1 MKSSVA
7 NTKER
12 KKFDA
17 MRPAMSTGELELS
30 LGYLQAEL
38 ARIDAGIRW
47 AVARWQQAGR
57 DPNDA
62 FRGLVVSDDEANQL
76 AALPIGTGWGDL
88 VADEATDRAAN
99 ELLSQAARQSQ
110 RWLEMAAQQQVTVR
124 LQHLAR
130 VFELSSF
137 ELDTLLLCIAPSL
150 DLRYEQLFS
159 YLQNDINRKR
169 PTVNLALQLL
179 GGAGLD
185 RLRKLPHFAA
195 DAPLLRHHLL
205 QYAPDP
211 SNPNPP
217 LLAQT
222 LNVDRT
228 VVNWLLGDYHPAAEF
243 GLHVQLSTPTAGG
256 EELLLSPDVQATV
269 EQAGVLPHALVLFS
283 GPDSVAQMLAA
294 HVVAVQ
300 QGRPLLIG
308 HIDHL
313 LAHGM
318 AADHALDMILRD
330 ALLNN
335 AIAYLPGWDALL
347 HDRETPS
354 HLLAALMAH
363 PDLALVA
370 SRAAWQ
376 PSGQDRPRV
385 MLTVEFGLPDYAQR
399 QLLWKHYLATHGVD
413 ASHLDPVAMAGQFS
427 LTTGQIRD
435 AVASARNQAIR
446 RGSPVEQPDLFA
458 GARLHSGARLGDM
471 ARKIIARYGWDDII
485 LPGDQVEILRELVST
500 VRQRSR
506 VLEEWG
512 LGKKLASSGAVTV
525 LFAGPPG
532 TGKTMAAEVIAKD
545 LGLDLYKI
553 DLSNLVSKYIGETE
567 KNLERIFTEAQSS
580 NAILFFDEA
589 DAIFGKRSGV
599 KDAHDRYANLE
610 ISYLLQ
616 RMETY
621 DGVTIL
627 ATNLRS
633 NLDEAF
639 LRRLQFAIDIPFPD
653 EKHRLQIWETLF
665 PTTVPRAGDVDLAE
679 LARRFR
685 LAGGN
690 IRNILVSASYLA
702 AADSGTITM
711 QHLLHGTRREFQKM
725 GRLVMDT

>member
-1 MKSSVA
+1 MKALVA
-7 NTKER
+7 NPKDR
-12 KKFDA
+12 KKFESV
-17 MRPAMSTGELELS
+17 RPATPPSELELS
-30 LGYLQAEL
+30 LGHLQAEL
-38 ARIDAGIRW
+38 ERIDGLIRL

-57 DPNDA
+57 DPYDA

-76 AALPIGTGWGDL
+76 SSLPFGAGWGDMGQDDDL
-88 VADEATDRAAN
+88 TRAAV
-99 ELLSQAARQSQ
+99 ERQSRAMRQSQ
-110 RWLEMAAQQQVTVR
+110 ALLEQGARYNIVVR
-124 LQHLAR
+124 LQHLQR
-130 VFELSSF
+130 VFGLSTF
-137 ELDTLLLCIAPSL
+137 EMETLLLCLAPAL

-169 PTVNLALQLL
+169 PSVNLALQLM
-179 GGAGLD
+179 GGAGLE
-185 RLRKLPHFAA
+185 RLQKLPCFAA
-195 DAPLLRHHLL
+195 DAPLLRHRLL
-205 QYAPDP
+205 EYAIDP

-228 VVNWLLGDYHPAAEF
+228 VVNWLLGDYHPTAEL
-243 GLHVQLSTPTAGG
+243 GLHVQFVMPTDLG
-256 EELLLSPDVQATV
+256 EVELLSPEVKSTLVQADL
-269 EQAGVLPHALVLFS
+269 LPQALVLFS
-283 GPDSVAQMLAA
+283 GPDIAAQTLAA
-294 HVVAVQ
+294 HVMAVQ
-300 QGRPLLIG
+300 QGRALLIG
-308 HIDHL
+308 HIDQL
-313 LAHGM
+313 VAQGM
-318 AADHALDMILRD
+318 AADQALHSILRD

-335 AIAYLPGWDALL
+335 AIAFLPGWDTLL
-347 HDRETPS
+347 HDRETPP
-354 HLLAALMAH
+354 HLLSALMAH
-363 PDLALVA
+363 PDTVVVG
-370 SRAAWQ
+370 SRLAWQ
-376 PSGQDRPRV
+376 PIGQDRPRV
-385 MLTVEFGLPDYAQR
+385 MLAVEFDLPDYAQR
-399 QLLWKHYLATHGVD
+399 QLLWRHYLDTHGVD
-413 ASHLDPVAMAGQFS
+413 ETNLDPVEVAGQFS

-435 AVASARNQAIR
+435 AVASARNRAIR
-446 RGSPVEQPDLFA
+446 RSDTVEQGDLFA
-458 GARLHSGARLGDM
+458 GARMHSGAKLSDM
-471 ARKIIARYGWDDII
+471 ARKITPRYDWGDII
-485 LPGDQVEILRELVST
+485 LPADQIEILRELVST
-500 VRQRSR
+500 VRQRSK

-532 TGKTMAAEVIAKD
+532 TGKTMSAEVIARD
-545 LGLDLYKI
+545 LQLDLYKI
-553 DLSNLVSKYIGETE
+553 DLSSLVSKYIGETE

-665 PTTVPRAGDVDLAE
+665 PTTVPRSGDVDLAE
-679 LARRFR
+679 MAKRFR

-690 IRNILVSASYLA
+690 IRNILVSAAYLA

-725 GRLVMDT
+725 GRLVLDT

>member
-1 MKSSVA
+1 VKALIA
-7 NTKER
+7 NPKER
-12 KKFDA
+12 KKFEVA
-17 MRPAMSTGELELS
+17 RPVVPPAELDLS
-30 LGYLQAEL
+30 LGHLQAEL
-38 ARIDAGIRW
+38 ERVDALIRL

-62 FRGLVVSDDEANQL
+62 FRGLVVSDDEARQL
-76 AALPIGTGWGDL
+76 SALPFGMGWGDIAQEDAL
-88 VADEATDRAAN
+88 ARTAVERQVRAMQQAQTWLDRAA
-99 ELLSQAARQSQ
+99 SHHI
-110 RWLEMAAQQQVTVR
+110 VVR
-124 LQHLAR
+124 LQHLQR
-130 VFELSSF
+130 VFGLTAF
-137 ELDTLLLCIAPSL
+137 EMDTLLLCIAPAL

-169 PTVNLALQLL
+169 PSVNLVLQLF
-179 GGAGLD
+179 GGAGLE
-185 RLRKLPHFAA
+185 RLQKLTHFAA

-205 QYAPDP
+205 EYAVDP
-211 SNPNPP
+211 STPNPP

-228 VVNWLLGDYHPAAEF
+228 LINWLLGDYHPTAEL
-243 GLHVQLSTPTAGG
+243 GLRVQLLLPTAGG
-256 EELLLSPDVQATV
+256 EDALLSPHVQSTLAQV
-269 EQAGVLPHALVLFS
+269 DLLPQALMLFS
-283 GPDSVAQMLAA
+283 GADTTAQMLAA
-294 HVVAVQ
+294 QVLSMQ
-300 QGRPLLIG
+300 QGRALLVG
-308 HIDHL
+308 HIDQL
-313 LAHGM
+313 VAQGM
-318 AADHALDMILRD
+318 ASDQALHIILRD

-335 AIAYLPGWDALL
+335 AIAFLPGWDVVLQ
-347 HDRETPS
+347 DRETPP
-354 HLLAALMAH
+354 HLLSALMSH
-363 PDLALVA
+363 PDLVITG
-370 SRAAWQ
+370 SRLAWQ
-376 PSGQDRPRV
+376 PRGQDRPRV
-385 MLTVEFGLPDYAQR
+385 MLPLEFDAPDYAQR
-399 QLLWKHYLATHGVD
+399 QLLWRHYLGTHDVD
-413 ASHLDPVAMAGQFS
+413 ARELDPVEMAGQFS

-446 RGSPVEQPDLFA
+446 RGSGVEQGDLFG
-458 GARLHSGARLGDM
+458 GARLHSGAKLGDL
-471 ARKIIARYGWDDII
+471 ARKITPRYEWGDII
-485 LPGDQVEILRELVST
+485 LPDDQIEILRELVST
-500 VRQRSR
+500 VRQRSK

-532 TGKTMAAEVIAKD
+532 TGKTMSAEVIAHD

-639 LRRLQFAIDIPFPD
+639 LRRLQFAVDIPFPD
-653 EKHRLQIWETLF
+653 EKQRLKIWETLY
-665 PTTVPRAGDVDLAE
+665 PTTVPRASDVDFTE

-690 IRNILVSASYLA
+690 IRNILVSAAYLA
-702 AADSGTITM
+702 AADGGTITM

-725 GRLVMDT
+725 GRLVLDT

>member
-1 MKSSVA
+1 MKAFVA

-12 KKFDA
+12 KKFEPVRA
-17 MRPAMSTGELELS
+17 VTPPSELEMS
-30 LGYLQAEL
+30 LGYLQAEME
-38 ARIDAGIRW
+38 RVDTHIRL
-47 AVARWQQAGR
+47 AVARWQQVGR
-57 DPNDA
+57 DPYDA

-76 AALPIGTGWGDL
+76 SSLSFGSGWGD
-88 VADEATDRAAN
+88 VVTDDEIARTAA
-99 ELLSQAARQSQ
+99 ERQAHAARQSQ
-110 RWLEMAAQQQVTVR
+110 SWLDLAAQHGVVLR
-124 LQHLAR
+124 LQHLMR
-130 VFELSSF
+130 VFELSPF
-137 ELDTLLLCIAPSL
+137 EVDTLLLCIAPAL

-169 PTVNLALQLL
+169 PSVNLALQLL
-179 GGAGLD
+179 GGVGQE
-185 RLRKLPHFAA
+185 RLRKLPYFAA
-195 DAPLLRHHLL
+195 DAPLMRHRLL
-205 QYAPDP
+205 EYATDV

-228 VVNWLLGDYHPAAEF
+228 LVNWLLGAYHAPAEL
-243 GLHVQLSTPTAGG
+243 GLHVQLVTPTAGG
-256 EELLLSPDVQATV
+256 EELLLSLNVQSTLVQADM
-269 EQAGVLPHALVLFS
+269 LPQALVLFS
-283 GPDSVAQMLAA
+283 GPDIAAQMLAA
-294 HVVAVQ
+294 RALAAQ
-300 QGRPLLIG
+300 QKRPLLIG
-308 HIDHL
+308 HIDQL
-313 LAHGM
+313 VAHGM
-318 AADHALDMILRD
+318 AADQALHQSLRD

-335 AIAYLPGWDALL
+335 AVAYLPGWDALL
-347 HDRETPS
+347 HDHETPP

-363 PDLALVA
+363 PDLVVVG
-370 SRAAWQ
+370 SRIPWQ
-376 PSGQDRPRV
+376 PHGQDRPRV
-385 MLTVEFGLPDYAQR
+385 MLPVDFSLPDYAQR
-399 QLLWKHYLATHGVD
+399 QLLWKHYLAVHEVEETALD
-413 ASHLDPVAMAGQFS
+413 AVEVAGQFS

-435 AVASARNQAIR
+435 AVASARNRAIR
-446 RGSPVEQPDLFA
+446 RGDGVEQGDLFA

-471 ARKIIARYGWDDII
+471 ARKITPRYQWEDII
-485 LPGDQVEILRELVST
+485 LPDDQIQILRELVST
-500 VRQRSR
+500 VRYRSQ

-512 LGKKLASSGAVTV
+512 LSKKLASSGAVTV

-532 TGKTMAAEVIAKD
+532 TGKTMSAEVIAGD
-545 LGLDLYKI
+545 LMLDLYKI

-616 RMETY
+616 RMESY

-639 LRRLQFAIDIPFPD
+639 LRRLQFAVDIPFPD
-653 EKHRLQIWETLF
+653 EKHRLRIWETLF
-665 PTTVPRAGDVDLAE
+665 PTSVPRSSDVDLAE
-679 LARRFR
+679 MARRFR

-690 IRNILVSASYLA
+690 IRNILVSAAFLA
-702 AADSGTITM
+702 AADGGAITM

>member
-1 MKSSVA
+1 MKALIA
-7 NTKER
+7 NPKER
-12 KKFDA
+12 KKFDIG
-17 MRPAMSTGELELS
+17 RPATPPNELELS
-30 LGYLQAEL
+30 LGHLQAEL
-38 ARIDAGIRW
+38 ERIDALIRL

-76 AALPIGTGWGDL
+76 SALPFGTGWGDMAEDDDL
-88 VADEATDRAAN
+88 SRAAMARQT
-99 ELLSQAARQSQ
+99 QAARQAQ
-110 RWLEMAAQQQVTVR
+110 ALIEQGAQQKIVLR
-124 LQHLAR
+124 LQHLQR
-130 VFELSSF
+130 VFGLSNF
-137 ELDTLLLCIAPSL
+137 EMDTLLLCVAPAL

-169 PTVNLALQLL
+169 PNVNLALQLF
-179 GGAGLD
+179 GGYGLD
-185 RLRKLPHFAA
+185 RLQKLACFAG

-205 QYAPDP
+205 EYSNDP
-211 SNPNPP
+211 SAPNPP

-222 LNVDRT
+222 LSVDRT
-228 VVNWLLGDYHPAAEF
+228 VINWLLGDYHPTAEL
-243 GLHVQLSTPTAGG
+243 GLHVQLVKPTPSG
-256 EELLLSPDVQATV
+256 EEALLASYVQETLA
-269 EQAGVLPHALVLFS
+269 QADLLPQALLLFS
-283 GPDSVAQMLAA
+283 GPDTTAQMLAA
-294 HVVAVQ
+294 HVLGEQ

-308 HIDHL
+308 HIDQL
-313 LAHGM
+313 VAQGM
-318 AADHALDMILRD
+318 AADQALHIILRD

-335 AIAYLPGWDALL
+335 AIAFLPGWDTLL
-347 HDRETPS
+347 HDHETPS
-354 HLLAALMAH
+354 HLLSALMAH
-363 PDLALVA
+363 PDLVVVG
-370 SRAAWQ
+370 SRMPWL
-376 PSGQDRPRV
+376 PRGQDRPRV
-385 MLTVEFGLPDYAQR
+385 MLTLTLDTPDYAQR
-399 QLLWKHYLATHGVD
+399 QLLWRHYLDTHGVD
-413 ASHLDPVAMAGQFS
+413 SKELDPVLMAAQFS

-446 RGSPVEQPDLFA
+446 RGTGIEQDDLFA
-458 GARLHSGARLGDM
+458 GARLHSGAKLSDM
-471 ARKIIARYGWDDII
+471 ARKITPRYGWDDII
-485 LPGDQVEILRELVST
+485 LPADQVEILRELVST
-500 VRQRSR
+500 VRQRSK

-532 TGKTMAAEVIAKD
+532 TGKTMSAEVIAKD

-553 DLSNLVSKYIGETE
+553 DLSSLVSKYIGETE

-653 EKHRLQIWETLF
+653 EKQRLQIWETLY
-665 PTTVPRAGDVDLAE
+665 PLKVPRASDVDFTD

-690 IRNILVSASYLA
+690 IRNILVSAAYLA
-702 AADSGTITM
+702 AADGGTITM

-725 GRLVMDT
+725 GRLVLDT